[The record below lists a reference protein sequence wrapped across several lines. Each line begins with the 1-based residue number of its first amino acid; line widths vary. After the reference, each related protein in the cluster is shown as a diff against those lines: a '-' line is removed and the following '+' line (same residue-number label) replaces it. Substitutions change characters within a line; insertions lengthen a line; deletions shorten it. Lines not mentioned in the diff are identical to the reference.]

1 MPDLRERLL
10 YPRAGWLSLGLLAV
24 MALAVAWSVQGA
36 QWLEQLEFLAPVA
49 LWAVLAGALLGML
62 RGSIVWTLPAGAAF
76 GAAVVLW
83 TVGGEYFP
91 ALDQGGRLLALR
103 TEFID
108 WLVVVVRTGYPAE
121 MSPYAVGIGA
131 LMFGT
136 AFAAAYA
143 VYRHHRV
150 LDGILLLGAPIVAN
164 VSATLADVFGVPS
177 LPHGRSFLKE
187 LVA

>member
-24 MALAVAWSVQGA
+24 MALALAWSVQGA
-36 QWLEQLEFLAPVA
+36 GWLEQLEFLAPLA

-62 RGSIVWTLPAGAAF
+62 RTTIVFTLPIGAVIGTAMD
-76 GAAVVLW
+76 LW

-91 ALDQGGRLLALR
+91 DLDQGGRLLALR
-103 TEFID
+103 TDAID
-108 WLVVVVRTGYPAE
+108 WLAVVLRTGYPAQ
-121 MSPYAVGIGA
+121 MSPYAIGLGT
-131 LMFGT
+131 LMFAT

-150 LDGILLLGAPIVAN
+150 LDAILLMGAAISGA
-164 VSATLADVFGVPS
+164 LALVLCWASWAMLKSGYR
-177 LPHGRSFLKE
+177 LRS
-187 LVA
+187 